1 MKVSVSALFLGRS
14 TGNDAGILYI
24 YNGRSADREKSRGS
38 APGVL
43 VVNQSMPADTRY
55 IERRSSILMAAFST

>member
-1 MKVSVSALFLGRS
+1 MKVSVSTLFLGRS
-14 TGNDAGILYI
+14 TGNDVGILNF

-43 VVNQSMPADTRY
+43 VVNRSMLADTKVG
-55 IERRSSILMAAFST
+55 I